1 MKLEQAIINLARG
14 DFTRTEGLM
23 LWKLVINDWDHVSS
37 KFVLE
42 DRGRMVK
49 WHVPVWADL
58 LGEVQMQ
65 KNGVTMIVSK
75 TKEDCPKETVKY
87 I

>member
-1 MKLEQAIINLARG
+1 MRNLACG
-14 DFTRTEGLM
+14 DLTRAEELM
-23 LWKLVINDWDHVSS
+23 LRKLVVNNWVHVSS
-37 KFVLE
+37 ELVSE

-49 WHVPVWADL
+49 WHIPVWGDL

-65 KNGVTMIVSK
+65 KNGVTMIASK